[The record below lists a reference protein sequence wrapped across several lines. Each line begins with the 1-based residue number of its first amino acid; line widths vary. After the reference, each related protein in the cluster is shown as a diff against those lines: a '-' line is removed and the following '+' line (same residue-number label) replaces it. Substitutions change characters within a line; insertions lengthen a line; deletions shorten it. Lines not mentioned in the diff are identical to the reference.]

1 MTNACLDRPESQCSG
16 CSILGKLK
24 CRFKWRH
31 LAFFYL
37 LFAAFFIPAMIGV
50 FRAGYQWYL
59 LGWAFVGVVFFG
71 FWEIRILCSHC
82 PYYAE
87 PGPFLRCIGNYGLP
101 KVWKYN
107 PNPIS
112 TSEKIQ
118 LVIGLILVFGYPF
131 PFTILGGQYLWTLAT
146 AGGTVVFFAGLLVFI
161 CPRCV
166 NFSCLF
172 NRVPDEVAREY
183 LNLNPVMKKHF
194 K

>member
-1 MTNACLDRPESQCSG
+1 MNVCLERPGSQCSD
-16 CSILGKLK
+16 CAIVGKLK
-24 CRFKWRH
+24 CRFKLRH

-37 LFAAFFIPAMIGV
+37 LFAACFIPAMIGV

-59 LGWAFVGVVFFG
+59 LGWLFVGIVFFG

-87 PGPFLRCIGNYGLP
+87 PGPFFRCIANYGLP

-107 PNPIS
+107 PKPIS

-118 LVIGLILVFGYPF
+118 FVIGLILVFGYPF
-131 PFTILGGQYLWTLAT
+131 PYMIIGRQYLWALAT
-146 AGGTVVFFAGLLVFI
+146 AGGTVVFFPVLLVFA

-166 NFSCLF
+166 NLSCLL

-183 LNLNPVMKKHF
+183 LDLSPGMKRRCEE
-194 K
+194 